1 MSPCTARIRQ
11 DETRDTSLRRGHL
24 LPGASG
30 TATVPVARV
39 GVRHGCD
46 RNPRTTDVN
55 PSNNRLESCR
65 SAGGRFMEGHAK
77 LSRVLR
83 TGEAGLRRPRRG
95 GSGTEIH
102 RRAHDLRGSEF
113 RRRPDRPVALSIAS
127 QRLGRALRRAV
138 GGTVRTGQASRG
150 AVRVAGWC
158 QLRASESL
166 TARRPD
172 SRHGQVPSCL
182 TSGFRRVDRLLGCW
196 E

>member
-39 GVRHGCD
+39 GVRHECD

-102 RRAHDLRGSEF
+102 RRAHDLQGSEF

-127 QRLGRALRRAV
+127 QRLGRALRRTPGDGRNGAHRTGAPGRSAGCRVVPAACV
-138 GGTVRTGQASRG
+138 GGLDSPTTGFPTRPS
-150 AVRVAGWC
+150 
-158 QLRASESL
+158 SEL
-166 TARRPD
+166 PN
-172 SRHGQVPSCL
+172 
-182 TSGFRRVDRLLGCW
+182 LGLSPG
-196 E
+196 